1 MCQLAPLCLDAPVSL
16 SPGRAARHHVGRR
29 MTDRP
34 LHLRADR
41 PVPAQFT
48 AEQAAVV
55 SAVRDS
61 GRHLLIRATAGSGK
75 TTTLTEAAWHAG
87 PRSVYFVYNR
97 HATAGVAG
105 RLPPDLPARTLHGHG
120 LGLLVRELQG
130 RRGGDAPGAGPDL
143 QPGKT
148 ARLLGD
154 AGLLPLPQAP
164 GDAAARWA
172 LLGALGRAWD
182 TCREL
187 TLNPED
193 PDDRALL
200 LGLSSWPAPD
210 AHPQVSAALRG
221 VLSGGPGSGPG
232 GGADALLLDALRRLP
247 DLSAAAFRQ
256 GGVIDHADMLWLP
269 LHLGLGRGAVRTAL
283 VDEAQDLTPLRRAFV
298 EHVAG
303 VRARQPG
310 RVILC
315 GDPEQAI
322 YAYAGA
328 DPAGLL
334 NLARELGAQELPLSV
349 SFRCARAVVA
359 AARTVSSFITAAPGA
374 PRGAVEHVSAAGLE
388 VRPGEAVLC
397 RLNAPLLRLAL
408 DLLARGVRVHLTGG
422 DLVGRLLDVAGA
434 ALPPTFTR
442 QQADEGL
449 SAYLTG
455 RLESLERAGAAGD
468 RRARRAAQD
477 LRDLCRC
484 ALLLARRVTRRGP
497 AHQEDLRTLLAQLHA
512 PPTAGTDGAA
522 VTLSTVHR
530 AKGLEWPRVTV
541 LHPELMPLGG
551 GDPQE
556 ERCVQFVAF
565 TRARTTLRLAYGP
578 DAWAQG
584 LRVLTGPDPEPDA
597 ADVPAQPPVVPAGV
611 APRGLPGRRRA
622 APRPPAPP
630 GWQPPALT
638 ARTDGTPTWVA
649 PDVPEAGPVAA
660 GPVATGPVDAGPV
673 AAGAAGGA
681 SAGRASAEH
690 EALLRAALRAAQR
703 APALPE
709 PAPPLRLPDDRD
721 WPLFGGPDLL
731 DAAEL
736 RARLSA
742 LAGDARVTLR
752 EWAALSLTR
761 LDRALAGVVPDPAV
775 PAPGVISVRVC
786 VQVATL
792 RTLESAAG
800 RARRAVP
807 AFRVPDG
814 GSVRVL
820 VMEGGVGRE
829 VFGTLLRAGP
839 RVISVQ
845 VAGETWRFHARTGEP
860 LDTPFEPLGTHLPA
874 PTLAALRPAD

>member
-1 MCQLAPLCLDAPVSL
+1 MIDP
-16 SPGRAARHHVGRR
+16 
-29 MTDRP
+29 RP
-34 LHLRADR
+34 LPVR
-41 PVPAQFT
+41 PVPAHFT

-105 RLPPDLPARTLHGHG
+105 RLPPDLPARTLHAHG

-130 RRGGDAPGAGPDL
+130 GRRGAGPQAGPDL
-143 QPGKT
+143 QSGKT
-148 ARLLGD
+148 ARLIEE
-154 AGLLPLPQAP
+154 AGLLPPVRAP
-164 GDAAARWA
+164 GDAAARRA

-187 TLNPED
+187 TLDAGD

-200 LGLSSWPAPD
+200 LSLSGWPAPD
-210 AHPQVSAALRG
+210 AHPALSGALRDLLG
-221 VLSGGPGSGPG
+221 D
-232 GGADALLLDALRRLP
+232 GADGALLDALRRLP

-256 GGVIDHADMLWLP
+256 SGVIDHADMLWLP

-334 NLARELGAQELPLSV
+334 DLARELGAQELPLSV

-359 AARTVSSFITAAPGA
+359 AARTVSTFITAAPGA
-374 PRGAVEHVSAAGLE
+374 PPGAVEHVSAAGLD

-408 DLLARGVRVHLTGG
+408 DLLSRGVRVHLTGG
-422 DLVGRLLDVAGA
+422 DLAGRLLDVVGA

-484 ALLLARRVTRRGP
+484 ALLLARRVARRGP
-497 AHQEDLRTLLAQLHA
+497 ARQEDLRTLLAQLHA
-512 PPTAGTDGAA
+512 PPAAGTDGAA

-530 AKGLEWPRVTV
+530 AKGLEWPRVTL

-565 TRARTTLRLAYGP
+565 TRARTTLRLAYGA

-584 LRVLTGPDPEPDA
+584 LRVPTGAGSGPVA
-597 ADVPAQPPVVPAGV
+597 ADPADEVPRVLAAPAGV
-611 APRGLPGRRRA
+611 PVGLTGRRART
-622 APRPPAPP
+622 PRPPAPP

-649 PDVPEAGPVAA
+649 PNLPGAAALPGEPVA
-660 GPVATGPVDAGPV
+660 GV
-673 AAGAAGGA
+673 
-681 SAGRASAEH
+681 SAEH

-709 PAPPLRLPDDRD
+709 PAPPLSLPDDRD

-736 RARLSA
+736 RARLGA

-761 LDRALAGVVPDPAV
+761 LDRALPP
-775 PAPGVISVRVC
+775 PAPPGGGSVRVC

-792 RTLESAAG
+792 RALEGAAG
-800 RARRAVP
+800 RARRAIP
-807 AFRVPDG
+807 AFGAPDG
-814 GSVRVL
+814 EGVRVL
-820 VMEGGVGRE
+820 VMEGGVARE

-839 RVISVQ
+839 RVVSVR

-860 LDTPFEPLGTHLPA
+860 LDTPFEPLGTHLPG
-874 PTLAALRPAD
+874 PTLAALRPSG

>member
-1 MCQLAPLCLDAPVSL
+1 
-16 SPGRAARHHVGRR
+16 

-34 LHLRADR
+34 LHLCADR
-41 PVPAQFT
+41 PVPAHFT

-105 RLPPDLPARTLHGHG
+105 RLPPDLPARTLHAHG

-130 RRGGDAPGAGPDL
+130 RRGGAGPGPGPDL
-143 QPGKT
+143 QPTKT

-154 AGLLPLPQAP
+154 AGLLPPPQAP
-164 GDAAARWA
+164 GDAAASRA

-200 LGLSSWPAPD
+200 LGLSGWPAPD
-210 AHPQVSAALRG
+210 AHPQVSAALQG
-221 VLSGGPGSGPG
+221 GLGGGPGS
-232 GGADALLLDALRRLP
+232 GADALLLGALRQLP

-269 LHLGLGRGAVRTAL
+269 LHLNLGRGAVRTAL
-283 VDEAQDLTPLRRAFV
+283 VDEAQDLTPLRQAFV
-298 EHVAG
+298 AHVVG

-328 DPAGLL
+328 DPAGLRT
-334 NLARELGAQELPLSV
+334 LARELGAQELPLSV

-359 AARTVSSFITAAPGA
+359 AARTVSGFITAAPGA

-422 DLVGRLLDVAGA
+422 DLAGRLLDVAGA
-434 ALPPTFTR
+434 ALPSTFTR
-442 QQADEGL
+442 QQADDGL

-497 AHQEDLRTLLAQLHA
+497 AHQEDLRTLLARLHA
-512 PPTAGTDGAA
+512 PPTAGTDGGA

-565 TRARTTLRLAYGP
+565 TRARHTLRLAYGP

-584 LRVLTGPDPEPDA
+584 VRVPTGPDLDA
-597 ADVPAQPPVVPAGV
+597 ADPPDEPPRVLAAPAGV
-611 APRGLPGRRRA
+611 PTGLPGRRA
-622 APRPPAPP
+622 PTPRPPAPP
-630 GWQPPALT
+630 GWPPPTLT

-649 PDVPEAGPVAA
+649 PDVPGAA
-660 GPVATGPVDAGPV
+660 ALPVDPAG
-673 AAGAAGGA
+673 
-681 SAGRASAEH
+681 ASAEH

-709 PAPPLRLPDDRD
+709 PAPPLNLPDDRD

-731 DAAEL
+731 DAADL

-761 LDRALAGVVPDPAV
+761 LDRALGGVS
-775 PAPGVISVRVC
+775 PAPTPGEPASGPPASAAGSVRVC

-807 AFRVPDG
+807 AFHLPDG
-814 GSVRVL
+814 EAVRVL
-820 VMEGGVGRE
+820 VMEGGVARE

-839 RVISVQ
+839 RVISVR
-845 VAGETWRFHARTGEP
+845 VSGETRRFHARTGEP
-860 LDTPFEPLGTHLPA
+860 LDTPFAPLGTHLPG